1 LVAAGISTA
10 ISGCRGGEWVT
21 VSPDWGLV
29 DARTGSIVDPPAL
42 VSGEDIEMT
51 EWELQS
57 FAVQVVRDQLV
68 NEGRQ
73 LMSWS
78 DNPEVNPSLWFVG
91 DAGPE
96 WVVIRAARFPEGEAP
111 RPANFATI
119 QQTFKARG
127 FKGHFASMAFA
138 DSRQADASSAEPI
151 PLYRGYGMF
160 VAYGGLERGEV
171 A

>member
-1 LVAAGISTA
+1 M
-10 ISGCRGGEWVT
+10 GGRQ
-21 VSPDWGLV
+21 PRWGLV

-42 VSGEDIEMT
+42 VSAEDIEMT

-57 FAVQVVRDQLV
+57 FAVHVVRDQLV
-68 NEGRQ
+68 KPWRQ

-119 QQTFKARG
+119 QQRFEARG
-127 FKGHFASMAFA
+127 FQGHFASVAFA
-138 DSRQADASSAEPI
+138 VSR
-151 PLYRGYGMF
+151 
-160 VAYGGLERGEV
+160 
-171 A
+171 